1 MFLVQSEPA
10 IPDAWG
16 YHIRPIHYYE
26 PIPDFR
32 AVKRE
37 QVERRRNPIG
47 IQFRWEEQLKLLGQL
62 TFQFGEELRN
72 LNCDSFNFANDYFG
86 GIDAAVYYAII
97 RHLAPKRIIEIGS
110 GESTRIANL
119 RSPGGDLPAKQ
130 RDEPRAW
137 SSVYR

>member
-26 PIPDFR
+26 PLPDFR

-37 QVERRRNPIG
+37 QVERRRNPIAVE
-47 IQFRWEEQLKLLGQL
+47 FRWDEQLKLLCQL
-62 TFQFGEELRN
+62 TFQYGEELRK
-72 LNCDSFNFANDYFG
+72 LSCDSFNFENDYFG
-86 GIDAAVYYAII
+86 GIDAAVYYSLI

-110 GESTRIANL
+110 GESTR
-119 RSPGGDLPAKQ
+119 SPI
-130 RDEPRAW
+130 
-137 SSVYR
+137 